1 MVRTTRRLVRIGI
14 ALCTA
19 TLLALIAACSGGGSS
34 SFSSGGSS
42 GGGTG
47 AASEGGDKSL
57 SIALSPGF
65 DEDIAVTYLWKELL
79 EKRGYTVEIQELEVG
94 QAYIGTAQGQ
104 VDLYL
109 DAWLPTAHETY
120 WERFGP
126 QLESLSGWYDP
137 ATLNLAVPE
146 YMTDVNSIADLA
158 GKEAQFEGRIVGIE
172 AGTGLMRLSKD
183 AVIPDYQLGGYQLLE
198 SSTPAMLSSLDQ
210 AIATQKPIVVT
221 LWTPHWAFTKF
232 PIKALEDPKGA
243 FGAPDTAT
251 AVATKGFSE
260 ANPEVAGWLRN
271 FTMTEDQLGSLELL
285 IQEKGDGKQ
294 QEAAVE
300 WIAANQQAVDGWI
313 K

>member
-1 MVRTTRRLVRIGI
+1 MICTTQRLIRMGVAFCGV
-14 ALCTA
+14 A
-19 TLLALIAACSGGGSS
+19 LLALLTACSGGGS

-42 GGGTG
+42 GGGSGG
-47 AASEGGDKSL
+47 ATGGDDKNL
-57 SIALSPGF
+57 TIALSPGF

-79 EKRGYTVEIQELEVG
+79 EKRGYTIQIQELEVG
-94 QAYIGTAQGQ
+94 QAYVGTAQGQ
-104 VDLYL
+104 ADLYL

-126 QLESLSGWYDP
+126 QLETLSGWYSP

-146 YMTDVNSIADLA
+146 YMTDVNSIQDLA
-158 GKEAQFEGRIVGIE
+158 GKEAEFGSRIVGIE

-183 AVIPDYQLGGYQLLE
+183 AVIPDYQLSGYQLLE

-260 ANPEVAGWLRN
+260 AQPDVAKWLRT
-271 FTMTEDQLGSLELL
+271 FKLTDQQLGSLELL
-285 IQEKGDGKQ
+285 LQEKGDGKQ

-300 WIAANQQAVDGWI
+300 WIAANQQVVDSWF